1 MADLFEESTDENVV
15 IGPLKLCTGQ
25 EKTLV
30 QLTCTTKQ
38 ASASCRIHIYKCST
52 VPSLAARPFCL
63 TLPHE
68 IKRGPLISDF
78 TIKPSTAIN
87 LDRFDCNHGKPKL
100 AVSFYQSVD
109 DVCGPAHN
117 VKELVFKEH
126 CRSNNGIHVAKLD
139 ALLCQ
144 GPFKDMHPFDVDIAP
159 HQSIPEG
166 PARLVI
172 FPSHISVVK
181 RYKQKKQKDVN
192 RRGGGQIATIKRE
205 MRQLP
210 MVVKLKDLDNFSPLQ
225 LGFRFEVSQQSY
237 FFGCNEGGEEM
248 NNLVSLY
255 RHNRRNSIFQFS
267 DGKMICLPGSA
278 PQERKAPDHRCL
290 RRLRSESHLPKRN
303 RHPVLQRQVSAPA
316 IVFRP
321 EDQKEISHHEDVNH
335 PLNGP
340 PLPERPLPATPV
352 DEAGPPLPPKSPGV
366 SCDDSSGTCTSTDEG
381 GTVNL
386 YSNEWAARRC
396 TEELQGGVKLNIGI
410 LAAKPQ
416 LGQSW
421 IVYVLIYQQGVS
433 FKEVKEQNFPAK
445 VDIVCPPRAFQVVQ
459 HLSINAEVPNGW
471 NTEDV
476 SKELRWESFD
486 KLEDHYIHEIC
497 INHNST
503 DQKQFHG
510 RIHVRQGLIET
521 LTLNIITNFSLY
533 ERVGQRREDEP
544 LYDLKDPAT
553 CGNGRGKKGFLQ
565 QFSKRREFCN
575 QMDQINMFGN
585 DYRLLGEKIGLDYQ
599 ALLAI
604 DSRCSRLASGLL
616 SPTELVLSEW
626 ERGRSTL
633 PFSQEALVG
642 ILHDMGRPDI
652 IQDMGLQVPKLRD
665 FGVDETTAN
674 AIHVRWE
681 LDTEDITDCTI
692 EIRPAGGQHCWT
704 TAACVQNDD
713 TKTLQLE
720 NLEPETEYDIR
731 IQPSFQRV
739 DGEWTEI
746 QARTDAAMAEEGIGD
761 DEDVQQDVDGDEPT
775 DDDGRDEEQEE

>member
-1 MADLFEESTDENVV
+1 MASRGGANVEIEGATRGCILLKMKVPTEEDRLQLIQMVKDGTFKEVFLETFLPDYAKRGKDVRVNLAIAITNPSQKVVDEMH
-15 IGPLKLCTGQ
+15 G
-25 EKTLV
+25 
-30 QLTCTTKQ
+30 
-38 ASASCRIHIYKCST
+38 ASATNGTRDVVVVEVNGPPTTPGSSGTSSPLPLSASPGETDGKCASQ
-52 VPSLAARPFCL
+52 S
-63 TLPHE
+63 
-68 IKRGPLISDF
+68 GSDM
-78 TIKPSTAIN
+78 
-87 LDRFDCNHGKPKL
+87 D
-100 AVSFYQSVD
+100 
-109 DVCGPAHN
+109 
-117 VKELVFKEH
+117 
-126 CRSNNGIHVAKLD
+126 SNG
-139 ALLCQ
+139 

-159 HQSIPEG
+159 HESIPER

-172 FPSHISVVK
+172 FPSHISDVK
-181 RYKQKKQKDVN
+181 RYKQKLQKDVN

-210 MVVKLKDLDNFSPLQ
+210 MVVKLKELDNFSHLQ

-248 NNLVSLY
+248 NNLVSSY
-255 RHNRRNSIFQFS
+255 RHDRRNSIFQFS

-278 PQERKAPDHRCL
+278 PQGRKTPGHRCL
-290 RRLRSESHLPKRN
+290 RRLRSESHLPKGN
-303 RHPVLQRQVSAPA
+303 RHHVLQRQVSAPA
-316 IVFRP
+316 MVFPP
-321 EDQKEISHHEDVNH
+321 EDMEAFSHHEHID
-335 PLNGP
+335 PPLDLNGP
-340 PLPERPLPATPV
+340 PIPDRPLPPTPV
-352 DEAGPPLPPKSPGV
+352 HEPVPPLPPKPSV
-366 SCDDSSGTCTSTDEG
+366 SCEESSGSRPSTDEG

-416 LGQSW
+416 LGQTW

-433 FKEVKEQNFPAK
+433 FKEVKEQNFPDK

-471 NTEDV
+471 ITEEV
-476 SKELRWESFD
+476 FKEIRWESFD

-497 INHNST
+497 ISHNST

-510 RIHVRQGLIET
+510 RIHVRQGLIKT

-544 LYDLKDPAT
+544 LYDLKDPVT

-565 QFSKRREFCN
+565 QLSKRKEFCN

-604 DSRCSRLASGLL
+604 DSRCSRSASGLL
-616 SPTELVLSEW
+616 SPTELVLCEW
-626 ERGRSTL
+626 ERGRSTV

-665 FGVDETTAN
+665 FAVDGTTAN
-674 AIHVRWE
+674 TIRVRWKP
-681 LDTEDITDCTI
+681 DTEDITDCTI
-692 EIRPAGGQHCWT
+692 KLRPAGGQHCWT
-704 TAACVQNDD
+704 RAACIKNNG

-739 DGEWTEI
+739 DGEWAEI
-746 QARTDAAMAEEGIGD
+746 KARTVAVMAEEGNGD
-761 DEDVQQDVDGDEPT
+761 KDVQ
-775 DDDGRDEEQEE
+775 